1 MVDELFTVRQRDGF
15 GDSVENMASHIYII
29 QDGRNSKIGITTD
42 LKKRIDSYKT
52 HNPNFLLFRAFE
64 TDAANAKRIERAII
78 TAFKDEA
85 VGEGKEWFAVAPETV
100 ERCVLAFMP
109 SDTEAH
115 PPSAHEIPLTGEAW
129 RTLTEL
135 RAALDAAGSKV
146 GNDEAHQLWKLRTD
160 WNERFGGD
168 PAKAGTVGAKKA
180 RAEIDELDARVSV
193 RSNAIRA
200 GKNRL
205 AELFSDAARLGLPS
219 HRVPEGAVRT
229 GGLGVDWRHC
239 DPASESVRKIVRE
252 GLRLPLDDHTERHF
266 HLSRLAS
273 GSWAAICTARVSQP
287 WLQQLEHSEAWDL
300 MSSVADDLGWI
311 CSTHDD
317 WSWHDPGR
325 TGLILWQ
332 PRTPVRTLLEQ
343 WDGSFRK
350 WVVERRKALL
360 MEAKGHKDFAKVID
374 DLCGDETFPLAVR
387 DWDELV
393 ETYFDRYW
401 EFEMPGRFKAAY
413 QVLWMKWAGS

>member
-1 MVDELFTVRQRDGF
+1 MLLSMT
-15 GDSVENMASHIYII
+15 SHIYII

-64 TDAANAKRIERAII
+64 TEAATAKRIERAII
-78 TAFKDEA
+78 AAFKDAA
-85 VGEGKEWFAVAPETV
+85 VGEGKEWFAVAPETI

-109 SDTEAH
+109 TAADAH
-115 PPSAHEIPLTGEAW
+115 PPSAHEIPLAGEAR
-129 RTLTEL
+129 RTLSEL
-135 RAALDAAGSKV
+135 RAALDVAGSEV
-146 GNDEAHQLWKLRTD
+146 GNDDAHRLWKLRSE

-168 PAKAGTVGAKKA
+168 PAKTRFAGTTKAK
-180 RAEIDELDARVSV
+180 AEIDELEARVSV
-193 RSNAIRA
+193 RDDAIRS

-205 AELFSDAARLGLPS
+205 AELFADAARLGLPS

-229 GGLGVDWRHC
+229 GGLGVDWAHC
-239 DPASESVRKIVRE
+239 DPASDSVRKIVRE
-252 GLRLPLDDHTERHF
+252 GLRLPLDDHTERYF

-273 GSWAAICTARVSQP
+273 GSWATMCTARVSQP
-287 WLQQLEHSEAWDL
+287 WLPQFDDAEAWEQ
-300 MSSVADDLGWI
+300 MASVAKDLGWN
-311 CSTHDD
+311 CSIHND

-332 PRTPVRTLLEQ
+332 PKTPVCMLLEQ

-350 WVVERRKALL
+350 WVVERRKILL
-360 MEAKGHKDFAKVID
+360 MEAKGQKDFAKVID
-374 DLCGDETFPLAVR
+374 DLSGDETFPLAAR

-401 EFEMPGRFKAAY
+401 KFEMPDRFKTAY
-413 QVLWMKWAGS
+413 RELWDKWND

>member
-1 MVDELFTVRQRDGF
+1 MF
-15 GDSVENMASHIYII
+15 GDSVENMVSHIYII
-29 QDGRNSKIGITTD
+29 QDGRNSKIGITSD
-42 LKKRIDSYKT
+42 LKKRINSYKT
-52 HNPNFLLFRAFE
+52 HNPNFQLFRAFE

-78 TAFKDEA
+78 AAFRDEA

-100 ERCVLAFMP
+100 ERCVLAFML
-109 SDTEAH
+109 SDAEAH
-115 PPSAHEIPLTGEAW
+115 PPSAHEIPLTSEAR
-129 RTLTEL
+129 RTLTEI
-135 RAALDAAGSKV
+135 RAALDAAGSKA
-146 GNDEAHQLWKLRTD
+146 GNDEAHRLWKQRTD
-160 WNERFGGD
+160 WNERFGD
-168 PAKAGTVGAKKA
+168 DSAKAGSAVAKKA
-180 RAEIDELDARVSV
+180 KAEIDELDARVSV
-193 RSNAIRA
+193 RSDAIRA
-200 GKNRL
+200 SQNRL
-205 AELFSDAARLGLPS
+205 AVLFADAVRLGLPS

-229 GGLGVDWRHC
+229 GGLGVDWLHC
-239 DPASESVRKIVRE
+239 DPASDSVRKIVRE
-252 GLRLPLDDHTERHF
+252 GLRLPLDDHTERYF
-266 HLSRLAS
+266 HMSRLAS

-287 WLQQLEHSEAWDL
+287 WQQHLEHSEAWER

-374 DLCGDETFPLAVR
+374 DLSGDGTFPLAVR
-387 DWDELV
+387 DWDELL

-401 EFEMPGRFKAAY
+401 EFEMPDRFKAAY
-413 QVLWMKWAGS
+413 QVLWMKWAGR

>member
-1 MVDELFTVRQRDGF
+1 MKFPPSAKGVAF
-15 GDSVENMASHIYII
+15 GGNVADMASHIYII
-29 QDGRNSKIGITTD
+29 QDGRNSKIGITSD

-78 TAFKDEA
+78 AAFKDEA

-109 SDTEAH
+109 TDDEAH
-115 PPSAHEIPLTGEAW
+115 PPSAHEIPLTGEAR
-129 RTLTEL
+129 RTLSEL
-135 RAALDAAGSKV
+135 RAALDAAGSKA
-146 GNDEAHQLWKLRTD
+146 GNEEAHRLWKLRSE

-168 PAKAGTVGAKKA
+168 PTKAGTAGAKKVK
-180 RAEIDELDARVSV
+180 AEIDELDARVSV
-193 RSNAIRA
+193 RYDAIRS

-205 AELFSDAARLGLPS
+205 AELFADAARLGLPS

-229 GGLGVDWRHC
+229 GGLGVDWAHC
-239 DPASESVRKIVRE
+239 DPASDTVRKIVRE

-273 GSWAAICTARVSQP
+273 SSWAAICTARVSQP
-287 WLQQLEHSEAWDL
+287 WLPQLDDADAWER
-300 MSSVADDLGWI
+300 MASVAEDLGWI

-332 PRTPVRTLLEQ
+332 PKTPVRTLLEQ

-374 DLCGDETFPLAVR
+374 DLSSDETFPLAVR

-401 EFEMPGRFKAAY
+401 EFEMPDRFKDAY
-413 QVLWMKWAGS
+413 RVLWEKWAAC

>member
-1 MVDELFTVRQRDGF
+1 MKFPPSAKGAAF
-15 GDSVENMASHIYII
+15 GDSVEDMASHIYII
-29 QDGRNSKIGITTD
+29 QDGRNSKIGITSN
-42 LKKRIDSYKT
+42 LKKRIDTYKT

-64 TDAANAKRIERAII
+64 TDGANAKRIERAII
-78 TAFKDEA
+78 AAFKDEA

-109 SDTEAH
+109 SDAEAH
-115 PPSAHEIPLTGEAW
+115 PPSAHEIPLTGEAR

-135 RAALDAAGSKV
+135 RAALDTAGSEA
-146 GNDEAHQLWKLRTD
+146 GNDEAYRLWKLRAE
-160 WNERFGGD
+160 WNGQFGNA
-168 PAKAGTVGAKKA
+168 PAKVGSAGAKKA
-180 RAEIDELDARVSV
+180 KAETDDLDARVSV
-193 RSNAIRA
+193 RHDAIRA

-205 AELFSDAARLGLPS
+205 AELFADSARLGLPS
-219 HRVPEGAVRT
+219 HRVPEGTVRT
-229 GGLGVDWRHC
+229 GSLGVDWQYC
-239 DPASESVRKIVRE
+239 DPVSDSVRKIVRE

-273 GSWAAICTARVSQP
+273 GSWAAVCTARVSQP
-287 WLQQLEHSEAWDL
+287 WLPQLNDAEAWAR
-300 MSSVADDLGWI
+300 MASVANDLGWI

-332 PRTPVRTLLEQ
+332 PKTPVRTLLEQ

-374 DLCGDETFPLAVR
+374 DLSGDETFPLAVR

-401 EFEMPGRFKAAY
+401 EFEMPDRFRTAY
-413 QVLWMKWAGS
+413 RVLWEKWAGC